1 MEFMATESKA
11 IQAPRSR
18 IERASRGL
26 FTHRVGGYFVVV
38 TIVLLVAFIAAIS
51 ASVAMGPSSA
61 EAARR

>member
-38 TIVLLVAFIAAIS
+38 TIVLLVAFAVHS
-51 ASVAMGPSSA
+51 LVAHQQTVA
-61 EAARR
+61 HNLEE